1 MLPTLFLAIC
11 LSQPPAAEGAPVI
24 TAAAK
29 APDAKWTA
37 IKGVR
42 GRPVK
47 LAADKP
53 SKWALAEEG
62 QTCDLE
68 PDSNGIHASFYSAID
83 GRFKVVAA
91 SATGEITRVVVEIG
105 DAPAPP
111 VPVPP
116 LPSPPVPVPPTP
128 VPPAPVPV
136 PPAPKPPLSLPAEK
150 LMRAIE
156 RDGGFT
162 EANKK
167 ALVSLEALCEE
178 AIEYTAKTDIK
189 FALALSEKIQSAA
202 KTLAKD
208 AAPNVRAWLN
218 GELKAIIGDSD
229 YFLTDDKRKTI
240 GESLAKIEAVFKE
253 VQK

>member
-1 MLPTLFLAIC
+1 MLPTIFLAIC
-11 LSQPPAAEGAPVI
+11 LAQPPADGAPVI
-24 TAAAK
+24 ALAAK
-29 APDAKWTA
+29 APDAKWTV

-47 LAADKP
+47 LVADKP
-53 SKWALAEEG
+53 SKWALVEEG
-62 QTCDLE
+62 QTCDLD
-68 PDSNGIHASFYSAID
+68 PDTNGIHANFYSATD

-105 DAPAPP
+105 DAP
-111 VPVPP
+111 VV
-116 LPSPPVPVPPTP
+116 PPVPVPPTP
-128 VPPAPVPV
+128 IPPVPVPPVPV
-136 PPAPKPPLSLPAEK
+136 PPAPVPPAPKPLSLPAEK

-156 RDGGFT
+156 KDGGFT
-162 EANKK
+162 EANRK
-167 ALVSLEALCEE
+167 ALVALEALAGE
-178 AIEYTAKTDIK
+178 AVDFSKTTDIK
-189 FALALSEKIQSAA
+189 FAFALAEKIQSAA

-218 GELKAIIGDSD
+218 AELKAIIGDSD